1 MISDLR
7 IFMQIYIY
15 PGNLRN
21 LSTDHPLNII
31 TSNILRVFYVFLH
44 IIYILCA
51 FKFQMNA

>member
-21 LSTDHPLNII
+21 LCTDHPLNII
-31 TSNILRVFYVFLH
+31 TSNILRIFYVFLH